1 MFNRRSFLMSIAAL
15 TVSQLVSGCGNN
27 NAVLKILLLEG
38 SIPPQLLREFR
49 NNINLGIRVSLKP
62 KEQLAYLFEL
72 LEIWQETETEKTKKN
87 NWFNWIPGEKKQSSP
102 VDLLTLGNY
111 WLKDAISKKLIQ
123 PLNLDDNSNWQNLPQ
138 PWQQLVKRNQQ
149 GKLDDRGRIWGAP
162 YRWGST
168 MIVYDQDK
176 FRSLGWQPKDWADLW
191 KEELNNHFSLLDEP
205 REVIGL
211 TLKKFGYS
219 YNTENLSKVRN
230 LKSELIKLNQQ
241 VKFYSSNHYLQP
253 LILGDTWLAVG
264 WSSDILPIVQKYPN
278 LKAIIPQSGTSLW
291 ADLWVQPT
299 PLKTSSSKSSDLINS
314 WIDFCWRSE
323 SASKI
328 SLFTNAASPIIL
340 TMDKGDL
347 PQDIKKNPLL
357 LADRQILEKSEFIE
371 PINQQEYLSLWRK
384 VRQA

>member
-1 MFNRRSFLMSIAAL
+1 MLNRRSFLISLAAL
-15 TVSQLVSGCGNN
+15 TVSQLVSSCGNS
-27 NAVLKILLLEG
+27 NAALKILLLEG

-49 NNINLGIRVSLKP
+49 NKINQETRVSLKP
-62 KEQLAYLFEL
+62 KEQLTYLFEL
-72 LEIWQETETEKTKKN
+72 LKIWQQNETEKQTKN
-87 NWFNWIPGEKKQSSP
+87 NWLNKIPGRKKQSSP

-123 PLNLDDNSNWQNLPQ
+123 PLNLDNNSNWQNLPQ
-138 PWQQLVKRNQQ
+138 TWQQLVRRNQQ
-149 GKLDDRGRIWGAP
+149 GKLDDRGQIWGAP

-168 MIVYDQDK
+168 MIVYNQDK
-176 FRSLGWQPKDWADLW
+176 FRALGWQPKDWADLW

-211 TLKKFGYS
+211 TLKKLGYS

-230 LKSELIKLNQQ
+230 LKSELIQLNQQ

-299 PLKTSSSKSSDLINS
+299 PLKTSSSESSDLINS
-314 WIDFCWRSE
+314 WIDFCWQSE

-347 PQDIKKNPLL
+347 PQDIQKNPLL
-357 LADRQILEKSEFIE
+357 LADRQIIEKSEFIE

-384 VRQA
+384 IRQA